1 MVTCVAV
8 KVPTA
13 RLYDAVFW
21 PIICLIWEN
30 QFVDFFGLESITF
43 GHDFM
48 ELFVTLLITL
58 QFP

>member
-1 MVTCVAV
+1 MLNLGESVCG
-8 KVPTA
+8 
-13 RLYDAVFW
+13 
-21 PIICLIWEN
+21 
-30 QFVDFFGLESITF
+30 FFGLESITF